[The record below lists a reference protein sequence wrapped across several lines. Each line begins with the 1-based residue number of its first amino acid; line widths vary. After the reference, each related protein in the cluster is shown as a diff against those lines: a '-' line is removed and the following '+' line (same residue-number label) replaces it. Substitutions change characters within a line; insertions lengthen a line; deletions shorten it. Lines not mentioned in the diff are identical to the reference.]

1 MHYTEVNLIKYD
13 HNAKLIMAKVEHY
26 RGLGT
31 DLEKLYQSIKQVIE
45 DEKDL
50 ELYEYKGTLNG
61 IPVRNIVAVNTSA
74 KVLVGQLSEIHVSIT
89 GNPNDYAVEVAS
101 NAWFGSLV
109 WPALAGLAIGGPV
122 GLAAGTAA
130 GGTAGLAAG
139 TAVGG
144 IVAYEFERKMWK
156 HVQEAVKKVS
166 QVQPTLES
174 VDTYHH

>member
-1 MHYTEVNLIKYD
+1 
-13 HNAKLIMAKVEHY
+13 MAKVEHY

-109 WPALAGLAIGGPV
+109 WPALAGLAIGG
-122 GLAAGTAA
+122 
-130 GGTAGLAAG
+130 TAGLAAG

-174 VDTYHH
+174 VDTYHR

>member
-1 MHYTEVNLIKYD
+1 
-13 HNAKLIMAKVEHY
+13 MAKVEHY
-26 RGLGT
+26 QGLGT
-31 DLEKLYQSIKQVIE
+31 DLEKLYHSIKQVIE

-50 ELYEYKGTLNG
+50 RIVSEYKGTLNN

-89 GNPNDYAVEVAS
+89 GNPDDYAVEVAS

-109 WPALAGLAIGGPV
+109 WPALAGLAIGGPA

-139 TAVGG
+139 ATVGG

-156 HVQEAVKKVS
+156 RIQEAVKKVS